1 MQKIYLTTFALCSLL
16 VCCIGQNNTLE
27 FDNKEYR
34 DYHLAKFETNFVDHF
49 PNQITTPTY
58 TLLSSENTIRGFVGL
73 LLYEYKID
81 IDSLVEL
88 QKEFESRAIAH
99 YKSDANCLLVINR
112 FDTDET
118 YVYPKL
124 IILPDSVVVNKLCY
138 EGLFPIPKFFNY
150 ENEVSNPSRKIA
162 DNSQD
167 YEASLPPDF
176 DIYVI
181 EAKAGDYFEKYDLI
195 PNRQMPNGWKNGY
208 SKGVAISK
216 DHQSI
221 AYWSVAF

>member
-1 MQKIYLTTFALCSLL
+1 MLILGFMFNSCT
-16 VCCIGQNNTLE
+16 GQNNALK
-27 FDNKEYR
+27 DANGEYN
-34 DYHLAKFETNFVDHF
+34 DYHLAKFEKSFVDHF
-49 PNQITTPTY
+49 PNQIRTPTY

-88 QKEFESRAIAH
+88 QKEFESKAIAH
-99 YKSDANCLLVINR
+99 YKSEANCLLVINR

-124 IILPDSVVVNKLCY
+124 IILPDTIEVNRPCY
-138 EGLFPIPKFFNY
+138 EGLLPIPKFFNY

-162 DNSQD
+162 NKSQD
-167 YEASLPPDF
+167 YETSLPQGF
-176 DIYVI
+176 DIYVL
-181 EAKAGDYFEKYDLI
+181 EAKSGDYFEKYDLI

-216 DHQSI
+216 EHQSI
-221 AYWSVAF
+221 AYWSVSF